1 MNIFDSYD
9 KFVKPEMQT
18 HDVKDDSESK
28 LFELDNT
35 EQAEEVEKT
44 EQAEEMSGLSDDDV
58 NKIATR
64 LAEIMSKKEGV

>member
-18 HDVKDDSESK
+18 HYVKDDSESK

-44 EQAEEMSGLSDDDV
+44 EQVEEMSGLSDDDV

-64 LAEIMSKKEGV
+64 LAEIMSKKEGE